1 MPPQPRSMPF
11 RLARHAN
18 AHHGFT
24 LIELLLAVSIFILLA
39 TLSATLLGSV
49 LKTYASDKLTQDL
62 QREAD
67 AVLAHMSTNLRVAT
81 VYDSANSNLAT
92 NPNSLAVKLSTNQ
105 GRRYYVTG
113 SQLHYVNESGADEN
127 LLQPGTT
134 VTSLIFEPTSEN
146 TALKSVK
153 IRATL
158 RRAKGGAVV
167 TSDVGSTVGTRPQ

>member
-1 MPPQPRSMPF
+1 MLRQQKVTQFQM
-11 RLARHAN
+11 ARHRT
-18 AHHGFT
+18 AHRGFT
-24 LIELLLAVSIFILLA
+24 LIELLVAVSIFILLA

-67 AVLAHMSTNLRVAT
+67 AALAHMSTNLKEAT
-81 VYDSANSNLAT
+81 SYDSANSNLST

-134 VTSLIFEPTSEN
+134 VTSLTFEPTSEG

-153 IRATL
+153 IRGTL

-167 TSDVGSTVGTRPQ
+167 TTDVGSTVGTRPQ